1 MSVHRVMTM
10 LKHRL
15 TKISIA
21 AVAATMIASSAFA
34 DDALSACAKESDDAR
49 RLACY
54 DRVSRG
60 QSAPEPEQSNAPPAA
75 VKPEPKPAEPPAA
88 TATDEFGVTGSA
100 VARQRSSEQKQE
112 TKPKVQSVTA
122 EVTEVSWRPHGEF
135 VATLDNGQ
143 VWAQKDPG
151 QRFLIKPGDR
161 VTINAG
167 MLGSYRLV
175 NGPRSTQVTRIK

>member
-1 MSVHRVMTM
+1 MM
-10 LKHRL
+10 LKHSL
-15 TKISIA
+15 TKISIV
-21 AVAATMIASSAFA
+21 AVAATMIATSAFA

-60 QSAPEPEQSNAPPAA
+60 QTAPEAKPEQSNAPAAA
-75 VKPEPKPAEPPAA
+75 VKPEPKPAEQPAA

-100 VARQRSSEQKQE
+100 VARQRSSEQNQE
-112 TKPKVQSVTA
+112 TKPKVRSLSA
-122 EVTEVSWRPHGEF
+122 EVTEVSWRPRGEF
-135 VATLDNGQ
+135 VVTLDNGQ